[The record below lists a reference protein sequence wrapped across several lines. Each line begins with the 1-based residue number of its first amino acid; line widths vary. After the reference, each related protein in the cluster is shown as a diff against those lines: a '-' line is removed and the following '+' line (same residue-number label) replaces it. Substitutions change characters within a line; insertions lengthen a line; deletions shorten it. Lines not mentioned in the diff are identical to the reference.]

1 MIRRNESGFSLI
13 EVLISLAILSVGLLA
28 VSSMQITSIKGN
40 FSSGNVTN
48 ATVLA
53 QSKLEELRRLSYTD
67 SNLMSGQH
75 SEGAISG
82 SIFSMFYDVADI
94 TSTMKAITVTVRWTD
109 AGDHN
114 ISLSTIR
121 AK

>member
-1 MIRRNESGFSLI
+1 MIGRNERGFSLI
-13 EVLISLAILSVGLLA
+13 ELLISLTILSVGLLA
-28 VSSMQITSIKGN
+28 VGRMQITSIKGN

-53 QSKLEELRRLSYTD
+53 QSKLEELKRLSYTD

-75 SEGAISG
+75 SDGAMSG

-94 TSTMKAITVTVRWTD
+94 TSTMKTVTVTVRWTD
-109 AGDHN
+109 VSDHS

>member
-1 MIRRNESGFSLI
+1 MIRRNEKGFSLT
-13 EVLISLAILSVGLLA
+13 EVLISLTILSVGLLA
-28 VSSMQITSIKGN
+28 VGRMQIMSIKGN

-53 QSKLEELRRLSYTD
+53 QSKLEELKRLSYTD

-82 SIFSMFYDVADI
+82 SIFSMSYDVSDI
-94 TSTMKAITVTVRWTD
+94 TSTMKAITVTVRWKD
-109 AGDHN
+109 LGDHS